1 MLEKSRGCL
10 YIPNNHGT
18 LRNGPEYKCALP
30 QTHLPFQVSEQEK
43 NSKCLFPASSR
54 ARATGPSLALHFP
67 PSASFLT
74 PCVVPSDYRLAW
86 QFPLSTQYQLGEGE
100 ATILSK
106 CLALSVFAQ
115 ETDPALAPSWFGF
128 FLCLPSAL
136 GEARC
141 RLQVPLTAP
150 TGSP

>member
-1 MLEKSRGCL
+1 MLIYPPIITVHSEMAQSTSVLCPKLTCPFKSQNRRKTPSASFL
-10 YIPNNHGT
+10 PPP
-18 LRNGPEYKCALP
+18 GPGLQAP
-30 QTHLPFQVSEQEK
+30 RP
-43 NSKCLFPASSR
+43 
-54 ARATGPSLALHFP
+54 LALHFP

-86 QFPLSTQYQLGEGE
+86 RFPLSIQYQLGEGE

-115 ETDPALAPSWFGF
+115 ETDPALAPSWFRF
-128 FLCLPSAL
+128 FLCLPSVL